1 MLTKP
6 LLPKNQFK
14 VEEVNPW
21 PKLATLDARRGS
33 IQSLTVDHDRWRWV
47 KEEVE
52 AVKISITSL
61 HINGKVKCRQDE
73 DVKILATVLAVAQEW
88 RITEQS

>member
-1 MLTKP
+1 MD
-6 LLPKNQFK
+6 
-14 VEEVNPW
+14 PW
-21 PKLATLDARRGS
+21 QRLSQLDARWGS
-33 IQSLTVDHDRWRWV
+33 IQSLTVGQDRWHWL

-73 DVKILATVLAVAQEW
+73 DVKILATVLAAAQEW